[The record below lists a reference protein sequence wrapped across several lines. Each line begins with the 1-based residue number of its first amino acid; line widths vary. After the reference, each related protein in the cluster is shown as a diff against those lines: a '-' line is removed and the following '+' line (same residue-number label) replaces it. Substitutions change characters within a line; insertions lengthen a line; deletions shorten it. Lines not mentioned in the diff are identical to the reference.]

1 VALDHVAAGLDRE
14 CVVNADGL
22 HTVAQSTLT
31 TRIGTVDEATRS
43 DVCRAV
49 NYALGC

>member
-1 VALDHVAAGLDRE
+1 
-14 CVVNADGL
+14 VVNADGL

-31 TRIGTVDEATRS
+31 TCVGAVDDLTLD